1 MKKIFLLTFI
11 AFLFFSLVPSPSQAA
26 LVPCGGT
33 GQPICNL
40 CHIFVLLNNI
50 FIFLLIPDANINNN
64 FPLIPS
70 VAALMLIIGGF
81 YLLIAGGSPEL
92 FAKGKSVL
100 TAVVIG
106 LVIVFVAWVFL
117 NTFLDAIGVA
127 KWTGLMDNPDTPE
140 VEGWWKIQCP

>member
-1 MKKIFLLTFI
+1 
-11 AFLFFSLVPSPSQAA
+11 
-26 LVPCGGT
+26 
-33 GQPICNL
+33 
-40 CHIFVLLNNI
+40 
-50 FIFLLIPDANINNN
+50 
-64 FPLIPS
+64 
-70 VAALMLIIGGF
+70 MLIIGGF